1 MNDICGIGG
10 TPDKGG
16 DGRLALGGDKK
27 ENSERECDFF
37 WQDNW
42 CRDKRSQIYLSMA
55 ICNIRTTKLIS
66 LKKMVGRLNGGECS
80 IFGRINFTTCS
91 QIISSRLNYQ
101 LVMMGGV
108 AL

>member
-1 MNDICGIGG
+1 MESEALRVEAGMGDWLSEVIRKKIV
-10 TPDKGG
+10 KGSAT
-16 DGRLALGGDKK
+16 L
-27 ENSERECDFF
+27 F

-42 CRDKRSQIYLSMA
+42 CRDERSQIYLSMA
-55 ICNIRTTKLIS
+55 ICNDIGTTKLIS